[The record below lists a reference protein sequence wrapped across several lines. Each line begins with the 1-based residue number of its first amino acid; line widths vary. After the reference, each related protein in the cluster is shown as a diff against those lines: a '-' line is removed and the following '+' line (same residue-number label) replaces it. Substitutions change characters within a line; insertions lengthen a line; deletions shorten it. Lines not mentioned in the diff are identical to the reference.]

1 MFGIGPTELMVI
13 LAVALIVLGPKRL
26 PELARS
32 LGKGLAEFKRATNDI
47 KHQIDTTMDEPPQRE
62 AAPKPPLAVEK
73 PADVPSAEDSNETGA
88 VPVQTTPAQPKKQE
102 TMWDRLADSEE
113 AKDEAKEED
122 AGAAGEV
129 PESEESPAPEAV
141 KPKKAAHP
149 EELST
154 DDATEENSAD

>member
-47 KHQIDTTMDEPPQRE
+47 KHQIDTSTEEPPQRS

-73 PADVPSAEDSNETGA
+73 PAEVPGAEDSNDNDTGA
-88 VPVQTTPAQPKKQE
+88 VPVATAPVEPKKQE
-102 TMWDRLADSEE
+102 TMWDRLDASEE
-113 AKDEAKEED
+113 AKKKD
-122 AGAAGEV
+122 AETAGEV
-129 PESEESPAPEAV
+129 PESEESPAPEDT

-154 DDATEENSAD
+154 DATEENSAE